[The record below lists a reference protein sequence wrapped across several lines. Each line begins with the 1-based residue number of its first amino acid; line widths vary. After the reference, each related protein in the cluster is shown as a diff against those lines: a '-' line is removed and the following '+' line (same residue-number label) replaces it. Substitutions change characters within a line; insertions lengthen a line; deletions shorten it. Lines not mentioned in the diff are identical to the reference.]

1 MSNEVYP
8 FSDPDNPAIPK
19 IPVWLPYPLAED
31 CAARAARPPQDF
43 ERANMLVLN
52 PTPCDVDDL
61 TEEQKNRLVAAVLE
75 QLTPVPNV
83 CRCAEFAYAC
93 KPDSLCNPDTSER
106 YPYIDK
112 ENGEWHFISILSPIK
127 YCPWCGK
134 ELPR

>member
-1 MSNEVYP
+1 MSNAVYP

-19 IPVWLPYPLAED
+19 IPVRLPYPLAENI
-31 CAARAARPPQDF
+31 RVEIPSTPQDQQGYF
-43 ERANMLVLN
+43 AVMGS
-52 PTPCDVDDL
+52 TPCDVADL
-61 TEEQKNRLVAAVLE
+61 TQEQKDRLVASAQE
-75 QLTPVPNV
+75 QLAPVPNV
-83 CRCAEFAYAC
+83 CTCAEFAYAC

-112 ENGEWHFISILSPIK
+112 TNGEWHFISILSPIK